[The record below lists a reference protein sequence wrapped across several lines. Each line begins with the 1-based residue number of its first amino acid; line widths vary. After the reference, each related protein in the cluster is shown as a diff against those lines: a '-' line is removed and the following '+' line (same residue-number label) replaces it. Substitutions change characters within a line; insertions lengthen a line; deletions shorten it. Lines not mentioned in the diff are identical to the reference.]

1 MSAGRSDEAGK
12 EFRRAV
18 ELGPGV
24 PESWLT
30 YVQYLVQ
37 VQADRSGQDRRRG
50 RAASLARRSGDPDPG
65 QVLLLLGDAQ
75 RAEELI
81 GKALNRRRSSPT
93 IPPCSGL
100 RPSWLSSQN
109 RFDKVND
116 YLEQA
121 RSQFRISRQATKP
134 GSTGSARPCS

>member
-37 VQADRSGQDRRRG
+37 TKQIDQAKTAIEAARKALPADRADLDSGPVLHDRRRP
-50 RAASLARRSGDPDPG
+50 ASGPKS
-65 QVLLLLGDAQ
+65 
-75 RAEELI
+75 
-81 GKALNRRRSSPT
+81 
-93 IPPCSGL
+93 
-100 RPSWLSSQN
+100 
-109 RFDKVND
+109 
-116 YLEQA
+116 
-121 RSQFRISRQATKP
+121 
-134 GSTGSARPCS
+134 